1 MREALTVVALA
12 VNCRSTIINEML
24 VAEASKYDFPIY
36 MGTRDFFSSPSSFSF
51 GLALMAGRSFGLGGL
66 VAMEGEV
73 NQDPLRIILV
83 DGSSLVIALGEKKAL
98 VEVGVGDIEERSV
111 NEGSL

>member
-12 VNCRSTIINEML
+12 VNCRSMIINEML

-36 MGTRDFFSSPSSFSF
+36 MGTRDFSSSPSSFSF

-66 VAMEGEV
+66 VAVEGEV
-73 NQDPLRIILV
+73 N
-83 DGSSLVIALGEKKAL
+83 
-98 VEVGVGDIEERSV
+98 
-111 NEGSL
+111 